1 MMHDYLAIDVHFARL
16 MCDLGATRDP
26 AIYQLFAQ
34 LSQALRQQH
43 SCIDLAQRDDT
54 AALVAKLL
62 TLPCVGQ
69 PDSGQWAAGAQASPL
84 ILERN
89 KLYLQRYY
97 QYECRIAAEL
107 IKRNQ
112 PLPLA
117 DPRVLRQIMTDQ
129 FGANLT
135 TVNWQAVATLQALTR
150 GLTVITGGPG
160 TGKTTTVL
168 KLLQA
173 FAALPGNEHAIVKLA
188 APTGK
193 AAMRLNQ
200 GLRQDQDTDKPVV
213 EVQTLHRLLGM
224 RMDGRSWRHDA
235 RHPLTVD
242 LLIVDEVS
250 MVDLAMMDRL
260 LRALPA
266 HCQLVLLGDPD
277 QLPAVETG
285 NFLMDICRYPA
296 GYSAAF
302 HDLAAAAL
310 GTDLPINPAE
320 HKLKDALCRL
330 TKSYRFDADQGIGQL
345 ARAIQQGGPIQGNEQ
360 VSIRPIIELQQ
371 HPSLLLAPFTDYLA
385 LAADTNCTAGELL
398 DQFEQTRIL
407 SAVREGDYGVEHL
420 NLAIEAQLLATG
432 FRTGSTFYHGRP
444 IMIMRND
451 YALGLFNG
459 DVGICLFNLED
470 QRFHVA
476 FRDSDGA
483 IMTHLASRLP
493 PHETCFVMTVH
504 KSQGSEFNAVT
515 LVLQAAAS
523 PRAEQLVSRE
533 LLYTAVTRSR
543 QRIIL
548 YSSEALLNEALNT
561 HARRDSGLAERFL

>member
-224 RMDGRSWRHDA
+224 RMDGRSWRHDV

>member
-1 MMHDYLAIDVHFARL
+1 MMHDNLAIDVHFARL

-69 PDSGQWAAGAQASPL
+69 PDNGQWAAGAQASPL
-84 ILERN
+84 VLEHN

-97 QYECRIAAEL
+97 QYEYRIATQL
-107 IKRNQ
+107 ISRNQ
-112 PLPLA
+112 PMPLTE
-117 DPRVLRQIMTDQ
+117 PPILRQLMTDQ
-129 FGANLT
+129 FGDNPT

-150 GLTVITGGPG
+150 RLTVITGGPG

-200 GLRQDQDTDKPVV
+200 GLRQAQGSDKLAV

-235 RHPLTVD
+235 QHPLTVD

-260 LRALPA
+260 LRALPT

-277 QLPAVETG
+277 QLPSVETG
-285 NFLMDICRYPA
+285 NLLMDICRYPA

-302 HDLAAAAL
+302 HDLAAAVL
-310 GTDLPINPAE
+310 DTELPINAGD

-345 ARAIQQGGPIQGNEQ
+345 ARAIQQGEPISANTQ
-360 VSIRPIIELQQ
+360 VSIRPVTELQQ
-371 HPSLLLAPFTDYLA
+371 NPSLLLAPFADYLA
-385 LAADTNCTAGELL
+385 LAADTNRTAGELL

-407 SAVREGDYGVEHL
+407 SAVREGDYGVEQL
-420 NLAIEAQLLATG
+420 NLGIEAQLLATG
-432 FRTGSTFYHGRP
+432 FRTGPAFYHGRP

-470 QRFHVA
+470 RRFHVA

-504 KSQGSEFNAVT
+504 KSQGSEFNEVT
-515 LVLQAAAS
+515 LVLPAS
-523 PRAEQLVSRE
+523 ASTRAEPLVSRE

-548 YSSEALLNEALNT
+548 YSTEALLNEALNT

>member
-84 ILERN
+84 IVERN

-548 YSSEALLNEALNT
+548 YSSEAHLNEALNT

>member
-62 TLPCVGQ
+62 TFPCVGQ

-302 HDLAAAAL
+302 HELTAAAL

-432 FRTGSTFYHGRP
+432 FRTGPTFYHGRP

>member
-360 VSIRPIIELQQ
+360 VNIRPIIELQQ

-432 FRTGSTFYHGRP
+432 FRTGPTFYHGRP

-548 YSSEALLNEALNT
+548 YSSEAHLNEALNT

>member
-1 MMHDYLAIDVHFARL
+1 
-16 MCDLGATRDP
+16 
-26 AIYQLFAQ
+26 
-34 LSQALRQQH
+34 
-43 SCIDLAQRDDT
+43 
-54 AALVAKLL
+54 VAKLL

-84 ILERN
+84 IVERN

-432 FRTGSTFYHGRP
+432 FRTGPTFYHGRP

-548 YSSEALLNEALNT
+548 YSSEAHLNEALNT